1 MYKTAGALSVLL
13 VLCGLLAGCW
23 SKHEL
28 NELAIVVGLGIDHE
42 EDDRYR
48 VTIQIVNPGAVTA
61 NEKMVGQA
69 PVVTFESTGATLPEA
84 LRRMTVLSPRRLYFS
99 HLRIVV
105 FGEELARI
113 GLRKPLDFISR
124 EPEMRNDFY
133 LVVAKGTTASRILKT
148 YSAMDPIPANNLYT
162 KLALSDRMWAATGK
176 ITLNELIVDI
186 TKRGQ
191 NAILTGVV
199 VQGMTDGHGS
209 IANTRDISPR
219 SNMVY
224 YGSAVFRKDR
234 MIGWIGEDETKGVNY
249 VHNSVDKTL
258 GFVDCPAGG
267 KVSLNV
273 VRTESKIR
281 AGLSGELPV
290 VNVYVRV
297 EQDIAG
303 VECDIDLAQTSSLDL
318 INRESQR
325 KITDLI
331 ESTVRT
337 AQNKLGVD
345 IFGFGTFVHRQQPKA
360 WSRIKDWDEAFRK
373 LEVNV
378 RVETITRRIGTT
390 QQSVSYQTKGS
401 G

>member
-1 MYKTAGALSVLL
+1 MYKTASALSVLL
-13 VLCGLLAGCW
+13 VVCGLLAGCW

-28 NELAIVVGLGIDHE
+28 NELAIVVGLGVDN
-42 EDDRYR
+42 EDGRYR
-48 VTIQIVNPGAVTA
+48 VTVQIVNPGAVTA
-61 NEKMVGQA
+61 NEKMIGQA

-99 HLRIVV
+99 HLRMIV
-105 FGEELARI
+105 FGEEQARI

-133 LVVAKGTTASRILKT
+133 LVVAKDTTASKVLKT

-162 KLALSDRMWAATGK
+162 KLALSDQMWAATGK
-176 ITLNELIVDI
+176 ITLNQLIVDI

-191 NAILTGVV
+191 SAILTGVV
-199 VQGMTDGHGS
+199 IQGMTDGHGS
-209 IANTRDISPR
+209 ISNTRDISPR

-224 YGSAVFRKDR
+224 YGSAVFREDR
-234 MIGWIGEDETKGVNY
+234 MIGWIGENETKAVNY

-258 GFVDCPAGG
+258 GFVECPRGG

-281 AGLSGELPV
+281 VGMSGELPV
-290 VNVYVRV
+290 INVHVRV

-303 VECDIDLAQTSSLDL
+303 VECDIDLAQTSSIDQ
-318 INRESQR
+318 INQEGDR
-325 KITDLI
+325 KITGLI
-331 ESTVRT
+331 ESTVRV
-337 AQNKLGVD
+337 AQQELGSD
-345 IFGFGTFVHRQQPKA
+345 IFGFGTYVHRQQPKA
-360 WSRIKDWDEAFRK
+360 WNRIKDWDEVFK
-373 LEVNV
+373 KIEVNV
-378 RVETITRRIGTT
+378 NVDTITRRIGTT
-390 QQSVSYQTKGS
+390 QQSVSHQTKGS